1 VTYVQARIA
10 APEHGPA
17 IARAILQQGAVV
29 FISGSAK
36 RMPSDVIAALR
47 GVLQAH
53 GSMSSEE
60 SARYAGAM
68 ERGRRLVTEAWS

>member
-1 VTYVQARIA
+1 M
-10 APEHGPA
+10 
-17 IARAILQQGAVV
+17 V

-47 GVLQAH
+47 GLLQTH
-53 GSMSSEE
+53 GSMSPEE
-60 SARYAGAM
+60 AARYVGTM